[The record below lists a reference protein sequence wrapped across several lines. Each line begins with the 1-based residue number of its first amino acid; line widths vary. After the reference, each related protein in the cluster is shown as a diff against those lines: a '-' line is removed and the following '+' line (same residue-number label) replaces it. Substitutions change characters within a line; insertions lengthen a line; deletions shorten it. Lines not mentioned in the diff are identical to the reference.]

1 MEELTKQEQNF
12 VKEVAITD
20 NKTQAVVKAYKVK
33 DPDYAGVKG
42 HRLIRKDKIK
52 KAVAEVKKTIAD
64 QIPDEDLIKKHK
76 ELLEQKQLA
85 YFVFR
90 RSIKDEEI
98 EGHMEANGLDLIV
111 IRETDK
117 GKMAFY
123 SISDA
128 QAVKSGLDMA
138 YKIKGTYAPDKNINL
153 NVDFNEGLTDEE
165 VKALKDLVAKE
176 WKR

>member
-64 QIPDEDLIKKHK
+64 QIPDELLVKTHLEGLKAGKHIYK
-76 ELLEQKQLA
+76 NNNE
-85 YFVFR
+85 
-90 RSIKDEEI
+90 SGEI
-98 EGHMEANGLDLIV
+98 EDLGVEADYATRHKYL
-111 IRETDK
+111 E
-117 GKMAFY
+117 
-123 SISDA
+123 
-128 QAVKSGLDMA
+128 SG
-138 YKIKGTYAPDKNINL
+138 YKVKGTFAPDKNINL
-153 NVDFNEGLTDEE
+153 NVNLDDGLTEE
-165 VKALKDLVAKE
+165 EKIALLALIGK
-176 WKR
+176 